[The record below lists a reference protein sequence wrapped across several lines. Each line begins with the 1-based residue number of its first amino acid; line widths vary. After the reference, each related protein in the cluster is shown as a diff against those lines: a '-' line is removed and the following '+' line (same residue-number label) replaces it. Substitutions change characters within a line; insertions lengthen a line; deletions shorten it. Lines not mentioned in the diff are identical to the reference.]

1 MIGLMGQNYA
11 KILILFAN
19 LPKTSYLCLEITMQ
33 LEDFLRK
40 HAEETPD
47 RTAVVCGGEKV
58 SYAALYQRVQA
69 RAATLPKGQVVVFR
83 SSQTVDFLVT
93 YFAIHL
99 AGSVAAPLER
109 DTPEPLYKEITASL
123 VGSELPPGS
132 ADILYT
138 TGTTGRSKGVIISHR
153 TIIADAENL
162 IAGQGFS
169 RDLVFIINGP
179 LNHIGSLSKI
189 FPVVMLGA
197 TLYILD
203 GMRDLNA
210 FFDALDYPASK
221 MATFFVPATIR
232 MLLQFA
238 PERLAS
244 YAHKLDFIESGA
256 APLAHADMLRLC
268 ELLPHTRLYNTYA
281 STETGIIATYN
292 FNDGQCLQGCLGHPM
307 PHSRLVITSEGL
319 IACQGDT
326 LMTGYVNDPEL
337 TATILH
343 DDTVFTADMGH
354 IDEKGRLHLEGRQ
367 GDVINVG
374 GYKVAPTEIEDAA
387 LSLPQVKDCVCI
399 AVDHPLTGQA
409 LKLLVVT
416 PEGASFDKRQIARA
430 LKAQLETYKVPLL
443 YEQVEKIQRTYNGK
457 INRKF
462 YSFMNDSD

>member
-1 MIGLMGQNYA
+1 
-11 KILILFAN
+11 
-19 LPKTSYLCLEITMQ
+19 MQ
-33 LEDFLRK
+33 LEDYLRQ

-47 RTAVVCGGEKV
+47 RTAVICDGETI

-69 RAATLPKGQVVVFR
+69 RAATLPQGQVVVFR

-109 DTPEPLYKEITASL
+109 DTPEPLFQEITASL
-123 VGSELPPGS
+123 TGSELPPGS

-153 TIIADAENL
+153 TILADAENL

-179 LNHIGSLSKI
+179 LNHIGSLSKL

-197 TLYILD
+197 TLYLLN

-210 FFDALDYPASK
+210 FFDALDYPAPK

-244 YAHKLDFIESGA
+244 YADKLDFIESGA

-292 FNDGQCLQGCLGHPM
+292 FNDGQCLQGCLGRPM

-343 DDTVFTADMGH
+343 DDTIFTADMGH
-354 IDEKGRLHLEGRQ
+354 IDEEGRLRLEGRQ

-374 GYKVAPTEIEDAA
+374 GYKVAPTEVEDAA
-387 LSLPQVKDCVCI
+387 LSLPQVNDCICI

-416 PEGASFDKRQIARA
+416 PEGQPFDKRQIARA

-457 INRKF
+457 INRK
-462 YSFMNDSD
+462 YYQNRS

>member
-1 MIGLMGQNYA
+1 
-11 KILILFAN
+11 
-19 LPKTSYLCLEITMQ
+19 MQ
-33 LEDFLRK
+33 LEDYLRQ

-47 RTAVVCGGEKV
+47 RTAVICDGETI

-69 RAATLPKGQVVVFR
+69 RAATLPQGQVVVFR

-109 DTPEPLYKEITASL
+109 DTPEPLFQEITASL
-123 VGSELPPGS
+123 TGSELPPGS

-153 TIIADAENL
+153 TILADAENL

-179 LNHIGSLSKI
+179 LNHIGSLSKL

-197 TLYILD
+197 TLYILN

-210 FFDALDYPASK
+210 FFDALDYPAPK

-244 YAHKLDFIESGA
+244 YADKLDFIESGA

-292 FNDGQCLQGCLGHPM
+292 FNDGQCLQGCLGRPM

-326 LMTGYVNDPEL
+326 LMTGYVNDPAL

-343 DDTVFTADMGH
+343 DDTIFTADMGH
-354 IDEKGRLHLEGRQ
+354 IDEEGRLRLEGRQ

-374 GYKVAPTEIEDAA
+374 GYKVAPTEVEDAA
-387 LSLPQVKDCVCI
+387 LSLPQVNDCICI

-416 PEGASFDKRQIARA
+416 PEGQPFDKRQIARA

-462 YSFMNDSD
+462 YQNRSKE

>member
-1 MIGLMGQNYA
+1 
-11 KILILFAN
+11 
-19 LPKTSYLCLEITMQ
+19 MQ
-33 LEDFLRK
+33 LEDYLRQ

-47 RTAVVCGGEKV
+47 RTAVICDGETI

-69 RAATLPKGQVVVFR
+69 RAATLPQGQVVVFR
-83 SSQTVDFLVT
+83 GSQTVDFLVT

-109 DTPEPLYKEITASL
+109 DTPEPLFQEITASL
-123 VGSELPPGS
+123 TGSDLPPGS

-153 TIIADAENL
+153 TILADAENL

-179 LNHIGSLSKI
+179 LNHIGSLSKL

-197 TLYILD
+197 TLYILN

-210 FFDALDYPASK
+210 FFDALDYPAPK

-244 YAHKLDFIESGA
+244 YANKLDFIESGA

-292 FNDGQCLQGCLGHPM
+292 FNDGQCLQGCLGRPM
-307 PHSRLVITSEGL
+307 PHSRLGITSEGL

-343 DDTVFTADMGH
+343 DDTIFTADMGH
-354 IDEKGRLHLEGRQ
+354 IDEEGRLRLEGRQ

-374 GYKVAPTEIEDAA
+374 GYKVAPTEVEDAA
-387 LSLPQVKDCVCI
+387 LSLPQVNDCICI

-416 PEGASFDKRQIARA
+416 PEGQPFDKRQIARA

-462 YSFMNDSD
+462 YQNRS

>member
-1 MIGLMGQNYA
+1 
-11 KILILFAN
+11 
-19 LPKTSYLCLEITMQ
+19 MQ
-33 LEDFLRK
+33 LEDYLRQ
-40 HAEETPD
+40 HAEEKPD
-47 RTAVVCGGEKV
+47 RTAVICDGETI

-69 RAATLPKGQVVVFR
+69 RAATLPQGQVVVFR

-109 DTPEPLYKEITASL
+109 DTPEPLFQEITASL
-123 VGSELPPGS
+123 TGSDLPPGS

-153 TIIADAENL
+153 TILADAENL

-179 LNHIGSLSKI
+179 LNHIGSLSKL

-197 TLYILD
+197 TLYILN

-210 FFDALDYPASK
+210 FFDALDYPAPK

-244 YAHKLDFIESGA
+244 YADKLDFIESGA

-292 FNDGQCLQGCLGHPM
+292 FNDGQCLQGCLGRPM

-343 DDTVFTADMGH
+343 DDTIFTADMGH
-354 IDEKGRLHLEGRQ
+354 IDEEGRLRLEGRQ

-374 GYKVAPTEIEDAA
+374 GYKVAPTEVEDAA
-387 LSLPQVKDCVCI
+387 LSLPQVNDCICI

-416 PEGASFDKRQIARA
+416 PEGQPFDKRQIARA

-462 YSFMNDSD
+462 YQNRS